1 MKHIWYILLYVFQ
14 FSNIRC
20 RKLRNS
26 NMSICILQWWDIY
39 LIDLKAS
46 STYVRGKVVYTCQNK
61 IILLGIHKKYITF
74 TAYLCAGL
82 ISFTQSIFASNSKI
96 KVWLH
101 YFSSTALIPS
111 RNRYIRK
118 AALQSCASSQT
129 NKSHFSV
136 THQDY
141 SRFFVILLPEIMN

>member
-1 MKHIWYILLYVFQ
+1 MY
-14 FSNIRC
+14 
-20 RKLRNS
+20 
-26 NMSICILQWWDIY
+26 LQWWDIY

-96 KVWLH
+96 KV
-101 YFSSTALIPS
+101 
-111 RNRYIRK
+111 
-118 AALQSCASSQT
+118 CAT
-129 NKSHFSV
+129 LLFI
-136 THQDY
+136 Y
-141 SRFFVILLPEIMN
+141 SFDPIKK

>member
-14 FSNIRC
+14 FSNLKS
-20 RKLRNS
+20 RKLRKS
-26 NMSICILQWWDIY
+26 NMSLCILQWWDIY

-96 KVWLH
+96 KVCTTYTTFHLQLWSHQEIDISEKLH
-101 YFSSTALIPS
+101 CNHAPAV
-111 RNRYIRK
+111 K
-118 AALQSCASSQT
+118 QT
-129 NKSHFSV
+129 K
-136 THQDY
+136 
-141 SRFFVILLPEIMN
+141 VILV